1 LVLNTLAASASA
13 AYVASRTAGA
23 QVIVRAAVRG
33 YMTAF
38 WWSAAIFFLGRV
50 ICGALLTGRV
60 PAPAPETSV
69 PVAA

>member
-1 LVLNTLAASASA
+1 
-13 AYVASRTAGA
+13 
-23 QVIVRAAVRG
+23 
-33 YMTAF
+33 MTAF